1 LSSFWVRFEFVFQ
14 PSSFVFNYFLSS
26 FPLFFVLS
34 HFLAIPAS
42 RQDPAIPRA
51 RSISGAQLRQC
62 VHKLNTTIAYYMF
75 VIMSSK
81 RQVVVEFDGAAAS
94 LARQSAASAKSAKK
108 ARDGILRPAWPNH
121 ASAIDSDKMSPG
133 GPRVA

>member
-42 RQDPAIPRA
+42 RHDPAIPRA
-51 RSISGAQLRQC
+51 RSISGARLRQC
-62 VHKLNTTIAYYMF
+62 VHKLNTTIGYNIF
-75 VIMSSK
+75 VNLSSK
-81 RQVVVEFDGAAAS
+81 RQVVVELDGAAAS
-94 LARQSAASAKSAKK
+94 LACPSAASAKSAKK

-121 ASAIDSDKMSPG
+121 ANAIDSDIMLPG
-133 GPRVA
+133 GPRLA